1 MFKNKFRKDFHFV
14 LNEMEQVDK
23 VFSTNFLK
31 SFQASNTTVFDLSKN
46 SLVANKTSISRTNYG
61 TF

>member
-14 LNEMEQVDK
+14 LNEMEQGDK

-31 SFQASNTTVFDLSKN
+31 SFIASNTTKFL
-46 SLVANKTSISRTNYG
+46 
-61 TF
+61 TFQKIP